1 MTTGLKPVASNEES
15 MCPNRKSVKS
25 SKYRFLFPDNLTEV
39 AKKDMMPS
47 FETNEDRA
55 RFGNGGTNGTSG
67 DILEF

>member
-1 MTTGLKPVASNEES
+1 MQSGCS
-15 MCPNRKSVKS
+15 
-25 SKYRFLFPDNLTEV
+25 FPDFRFFVANLTEV
-39 AKKDMMPS
+39 AKRDMMPS

>member
-1 MTTGLKPVASNEES
+1 MQPRCPYPDFRSLVA
-15 MCPNRKSVKS
+15 
-25 SKYRFLFPDNLTEV
+25 DLTEV

>member
-1 MTTGLKPVASNEES
+1 MQSWG
-15 MCPNRKSVKS
+15 
-25 SKYRFLFPDNLTEV
+25 LFPDFPSSAANLTEV

-55 RFGNGGTNGTSG
+55 RFGNGGTNGKSG